1 MKRFLLSLALVAA
14 PITPAL
20 ADQIPLDDLSRYF
33 AEMGEVRSDFTQIN
47 SDGTVS
53 TGALMMHRPGRM
65 RFEYNDQDL
74 LVIAGS
80 QQLAIFDGRS
90 NSRGEQYRLR
100 DTPLW
105 LILQRDVDLSRSDM
119 VVSHSYDGTSTR
131 VVAQDPDRPETGSL
145 TLVFTSEP
153 VELRQWIVTDNTG
166 AETTVILAS
175 LERDVTLPSRLFSI
189 RQEILDRAED

>member
-47 SDGTVS
+47 ADGTVS

-166 AETTVILAS
+166 AETTVILGS

>member
-153 VELRQWIVTDNTG
+153 VALRQWIVTDNTG
-166 AETTVILAS
+166 AETTVILGS

>member
-166 AETTVILAS
+166 AETTVILGS

>member
-1 MKRFLLSLALVAA
+1 MKRFLLSLALGAA

-33 AEMGEVRSDFTQIN
+33 AEMEEVRSDFTQIN

-166 AETTVILAS
+166 AETMVILGS